1 MIPGHMESY
10 FLYLSCKG
18 TRRTRGRGH
27 EMGQR
32 EGTWEGPEGGEGKRR
47 VTYCN

>member
-10 FLYLSCKG
+10 LLYLSCKG
-18 TRRTRGRGH
+18 Y
-27 EMGQR
+27 EKDQR
-32 EGTWEGPEGGEGKRR
+32 EGTRDGPEGGEGKRR